1 MSYTGRKSAG
11 GRKSMG
17 GRQSLAP
24 SRTQYSFPVLKDSE
38 IIQNVNDMSIP
49 LTETELRQPNY
60 QVLRTI
66 FTNTAEFLMGVTA
79 DELNQPK
86 FSGLEE
92 LSHPDLH
99 ETSVPRLN
107 LFRTSSK
114 LLETCGCHDFSL
126 PDLFKPTYQKLR
138 VYLSAIINFAKF
150 REDQL
155 DAYATKTELQEKL
168 AGELYEKTAVI
179 DDLTRKVEEINA
191 QHEKDM
197 PVIIELQEQK
207 KQLKGVLHERGLL
220 QAKTLEE
227 KDQLKMEYAAVCDKD
242 ASVQYQ
248 IQEMEADVRT
258 LTAQV
263 VQSPDRIRAEIG
275 ELDRRFEEEAEVLKQ
290 MQEQKIADA
299 AQERERLE
307 AIKQLR
313 KTLEHMRTLEKAQK
327 KYKDA
332 TKVLKSHKA
341 QISQLGASIT
351 EQEALHEHYVHRSN
365 TCGKKQEAVDQQ
377 STDRS
382 QIEVRVVS
390 VHAVMSARFF
400 GFCVRLTNAQQSL
413 TRCVCICW
421 CVVFVQTLKKQ
432 QDEHD
437 TLQVA
442 YEGGRE
448 ELQTVLRQMDN
459 VREQTKR
466 DEESHKQRL
475 RSQFQLLQNVAE
487 NFDSVNN
494 QLLQQVQ

>member
-275 ELDRRFEEEAEVLKQ
+275 ELDRRYEEEADVLKQ

-332 TKVLKSHKA
+332 TKVFKAHKA
-341 QISQLGASIT
+341 QISQLGANIT

-365 TCGKKQEAVDQQ
+365 TCGKKQEVIDHQ

-382 QIEVRVVS
+382 QIE
-390 VHAVMSARFF
+390 
-400 GFCVRLTNAQQSL
+400 
-413 TRCVCICW
+413 
-421 CVVFVQTLKKQ
+421 TLKKQ

-459 VREQTKR
+459 VRDQTKR

-494 QLLQQVQ
+494 QLLHQVQ